1 MNNYTY
7 ENIVIGTGISS
18 LGAIMSLVKK
28 KKNILVIDSPNI
40 IRTNENETI
49 FCDQNLPIN
58 KINNWKR
65 LNIKKILSI
74 KGYGGHSNVWGGSCL
89 RLANNEFDNWPIKY
103 DELKIYYD
111 KCEKFLKIN
120 KLSNQYEK
128 FLHFKNNYKDRQ
140 IFYEKALIAKSFKNK
155 KNTFNTKEVI
165 DDLIKKK
172 KILILRRN
180 VKKIDKL
187 GNKQYLRLKE
197 TNKKIFF
204 KNLFIGAGP
213 INTSKIIKNSIK
225 YKKLLAIKQSQS
237 FFVPAIMIKKIN
249 NLNSNSSHQ
258 IIIKKFF
265 KNIRNLHI
273 ELKYSPNYMIRT
285 IKKRFGILSFLIPR
299 FISERI
305 IILSGF
311 IPSDDSIDF
320 VEGKINQNQEKK
332 INKMKIKL
340 SNIFEKLNREFS
352 IKVLLNLIKFT
363 QFGRS
368 FHIGGNIPMS
378 DNNDTLNLTTDKN
391 GKLRNKDFN
400 NIFIVDSSIFPSI
413 PSGVLGL
420 TSMANAYRIVDKKFL

>member
-1 MNNYTY
+1 
-7 ENIVIGTGISS
+7 
-18 LGAIMSLVKK
+18 L
-28 KKNILVIDSPNI
+28 
-40 IRTNENETI
+40 
-49 FCDQNLPIN
+49 
-58 KINNWKR
+58 
-65 LNIKKILSI
+65 
-74 KGYGGHSNVWGGSCL
+74 
-89 RLANNEFDNWPIKY
+89 
-103 DELKIYYD
+103 
-111 KCEKFLKIN
+111 
-120 KLSNQYEK
+120 
-128 FLHFKNNYKDRQ
+128 
-140 IFYEKALIAKSFKNK
+140 
-155 KNTFNTKEVI
+155 
-165 DDLIKKK
+165 
-172 KILILRRN
+172 
-180 VKKIDKL
+180 
-187 GNKQYLRLKE
+187 
-197 TNKKIFF
+197 
-204 KNLFIGAGP
+204 
-213 INTSKIIKNSIK
+213 
-225 YKKLLAIKQSQS
+225 
-237 FFVPAIMIKKIN
+237 
-249 NLNSNSSHQ
+249 
-258 IIIKKFF
+258 
-265 KNIRNLHI
+265 
-273 ELKYSPNYMIRT
+273 IRT

-391 GKLRNKDFN
+391 GKLKNKDFN

>member
-172 KILILRRN
+172 KNFDI
-180 VKKIDKL
+180 
-187 GNKQYLRLKE
+187 KE
-197 TNKKIFF
+197 KC
-204 KNLFIGAGP
+204 
-213 INTSKIIKNSIK
+213 
-225 YKKLLAIKQSQS
+225 
-237 FFVPAIMIKKIN
+237 
-249 NLNSNSSHQ
+249 
-258 IIIKKFF
+258 
-265 KNIRNLHI
+265 
-273 ELKYSPNYMIRT
+273 
-285 IKKRFGILSFLIPR
+285 
-299 FISERI
+299 
-305 IILSGF
+305 
-311 IPSDDSIDF
+311 
-320 VEGKINQNQEKK
+320 
-332 INKMKIKL
+332 
-340 SNIFEKLNREFS
+340 
-352 IKVLLNLIKFT
+352 
-363 QFGRS
+363 
-368 FHIGGNIPMS
+368 
-378 DNNDTLNLTTDKN
+378 
-391 GKLRNKDFN
+391 
-400 NIFIVDSSIFPSI
+400 
-413 PSGVLGL
+413 
-420 TSMANAYRIVDKKFL
+420 

>member
-172 KILILRRN
+172 KILILRKN
-180 VKKIDKL
+180 VKKIDKI
-187 GNKQYLRLKE
+187 GNKQYLRLIE

-225 YKKLLAIKQSQS
+225 YKKLSAIKQSQS
-237 FFVPAIMIKKIN
+237 FFVPAIMIKKMN

-273 ELKYSPNYMIRT
+273 ELKYSPNYLIRT
-285 IKKRFGILSFLIPR
+285 IKKRFGILSFLIPK

-340 SNIFEKLNREFS
+340 SYIFEKLNREFS
-352 IKVLLNLIKFT
+352 IKVVLNLIKFT

-391 GKLRNKDFN
+391 GKLKNKDFN